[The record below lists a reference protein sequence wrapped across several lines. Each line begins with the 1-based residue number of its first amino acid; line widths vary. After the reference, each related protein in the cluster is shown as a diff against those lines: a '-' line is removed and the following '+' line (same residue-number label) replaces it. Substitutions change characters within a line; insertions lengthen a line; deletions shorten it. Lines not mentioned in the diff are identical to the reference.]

1 MCCCGKLSLCA
12 CVLQLCACA
21 VQFRTLR
28 PASFPSVFLSL
39 GSVRQLS
46 EISYLCLK
54 RLKMLSPEIAAA
66 PLVPEGAPSPVEARS
81 QGPRYSIRLQETPQ
95 SHRSAKASAFTP
107 PGTSG
112 AAGDRSSSSSS
123 LPCHVPSA
131 RPAQG
136 KDLWDRGL
144 QLVEVPVVLVG

>member
-1 MCCCGKLSLCA
+1 MWTRKDVLLWQAESLRLRA
-12 CVLQLCACA
+12 AALRLRAA
-21 VQFRTLR
+21 V
-28 PASFPSVFLSL
+28 PYVASCLFPQCLFVP
-39 GSVRQLS
+39 GLS
-46 EISYLCLK
+46 ETALRDFIPVSEETV
-54 RLKMLSPEIAAA
+54 KMLSPEIAAA

-136 KDLWDRGL
+136 KDLM
-144 QLVEVPVVLVG
+144 